1 MALFRLPRN
10 VPGYRYGAHRKPRS
24 RRRVF
29 PLPAALG
36 SALLIS
42 AVGAGSIGWAGPVS
56 PPSAPR
62 ACSHPYLPS
71 GDVKA
76 DAGGREYVCTD
87 GTWIP
92 VAGYGYGLAAQV
104 TPAGEAR
111 ACAAVTAFH
120 ARPSHRAAIRALSAA
135 GHADSGLRSGI
146 TRYVR
151 SGHGWSLV
159 YGDCNPD
166 A

>member
-1 MALFRLPRN
+1 MALFRIPRD

-24 RRRVF
+24 RRHVF
-29 PLPAALG
+29 PLPAAFG

-42 AVGAGSIGWAGPVS
+42 AVGAGSIGWAGPVT

-62 ACSHPYLPS
+62 ACSDPYLPS

-76 DAGGREYVCTD
+76 NPGGREYVCTD
-87 GTWIP
+87 GTW
-92 VAGYGYGLAAQV
+92 VRVSGYGLAAHV
-104 TPAGEAR
+104 TPADEAR

-120 ARPSHRAAIRALSAA
+120 ARPSHRGAIRALSAA
-135 GHADSGLRSGI
+135 GHADRELQRDI

-151 SGHGWSLV
+151 SGHGWSRV